1 MEEGQSP
8 SNKGGL
14 LMKCIT
20 ISGKAGH
27 GKDTFAKNLKKDL
40 EAQGLRVFI
49 FHYADYIKMLAKEIY
64 GWNGEKDEKG
74 RSILQ
79 NLGDKLRSK
88 NKRIIIDE
96 LIKILKLVE
105 DDFDIAIIP
114 DARLPLEIEVL
125 KEIWH
130 TISIHVNRINYVNI
144 LTSEQKKH
152 LTETALDNY
161 KYDLSYDIEEGDFR
175 SHYLDVMKLLRD

>member
-105 DDFDIAIIP
+105 DDFDI
-114 DARLPLEIEVL
+114 E
-125 KEIWH
+125 
-130 TISIHVNRINYVNI
+130 
-144 LTSEQKKH
+144 
-152 LTETALDNY
+152 
-161 KYDLSYDIEEGDFR
+161 
-175 SHYLDVMKLLRD
+175 

>member
-1 MEEGQSP
+1 
-8 SNKGGL
+8 
-14 LMKCIT
+14 MKCIT

-27 GKDTFAKNLKKDL
+27 GKDTFANNLKRDL

-49 FHYADYIKMLAKEIY
+49 FHYADYIKMIAKEVY

-79 NLGDKLRSK
+79 NLGDKLRKK

-105 DDFDIAIIP
+105 DDFDIAIIA
-114 DARLPLEIEVL
+114 DARFPIEIEAL
-125 KEIWH
+125 KEIWK
-130 TISIHVNRINYVNI
+130 TVSIHVNRVNYTNN
-144 LTSEQKKH
+144 LTCHQKKH
-152 LTETALDNY
+152 STETALDDY
-161 KYDLSYDIEEGDFR
+161 EYDLMYDVEEGDFR
-175 SHYLDVMKLLRD
+175 SHYLEVMEHLQL